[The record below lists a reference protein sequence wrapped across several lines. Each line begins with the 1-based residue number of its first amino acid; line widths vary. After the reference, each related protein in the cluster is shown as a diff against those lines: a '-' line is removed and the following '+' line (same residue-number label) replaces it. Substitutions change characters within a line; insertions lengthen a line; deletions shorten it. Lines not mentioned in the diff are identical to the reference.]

1 MIIMYEFDITED
13 RLLRIQFQNLELD
26 VQSNLYEQED

>member
-13 RLLRIQFQNLELD
+13 RLLKIQFQNLELD
-26 VQSNLYEQED
+26 VQSKLYEQED

>member
-13 RLLRIQFQNLELD
+13 RLLKIQFQNLELD
-26 VQSNLYEQED
+26 VQSKLYKQED